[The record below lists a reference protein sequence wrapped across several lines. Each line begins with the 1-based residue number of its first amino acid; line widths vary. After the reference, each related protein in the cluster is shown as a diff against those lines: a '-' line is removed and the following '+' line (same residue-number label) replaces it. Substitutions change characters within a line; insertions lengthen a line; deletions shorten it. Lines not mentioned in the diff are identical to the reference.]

1 MDQSSI
7 RSFHRH
13 IATRSADEM
22 EVLTARQI
30 DDKRN
35 SRFID
40 MDITRKHTIMDN
52 GVSKWIYLEVQRQ
65 PVLAMNTDEFNCC
78 CSCQAR

>member
-1 MDQSSI
+1 MDQGSI
-7 RSFHRH
+7 RSFHGH
-13 IATRSADEM
+13 ISTRSADEM

-35 SRFID
+35 SRFVD
-40 MDITRKHTIMDN
+40 MDITRKHSIVDN
-52 GVSKWIYLEVQRQ
+52 GVSDCIYLEVQRQ
-65 PVLAMNTDEFNCC
+65 PVLAMNTDEFNGC